1 MPKIPLYNQGLGQT
15 VTTKPIQGVR
25 ANEGAFT
32 ASQKGFS
39 AFGKSIEDAAFKFG
53 MEEKKAE
60 TDRYRNKVNTEVNQE
75 MNNFTMNSE
84 ATTVAEYQALAD
96 KKRIELRNKHLSG
109 LEGKLT
115 KNQFR
120 DVSMQFDNTFAAKVA
135 TGSQQAHNKAQA
147 IRTDQVNTTV
157 DDTLSQLRSL
167 DPSSQL
173 YQDIQT
179 GLDEGFDRWASQ
191 GIRPKYSKT
200 TYRRELSASRF
211 VNDVESATSQPD
223 IDKLRSNLEAE
234 KGNMTAPDYAA
245 RNTAI
250 DAQEKITDT
259 MQVDAAYE
267 TIIQNKPDATDE
279 QLENGIQT
287 IRDGKTL
294 TITTN
299 AGEEVVVDFGTM
311 KPSNRAML
319 IARIEA
325 KNKSDKAETLSA
337 FKLAAKEKFRSINS
351 IEDLKSIRNDFT
363 KKGDDGKYL
372 HYPDVTD
379 FAGRQ
384 AIEGL
389 LDRELAEKAVRV
401 VAETTRALKD
411 VTSRIVKNDG
421 IPLLTDTQLI
431 AESISKLN
439 AAGQFEQAITFQDTV
454 TATMNSSALFK
465 EIEFSSLAEQSA
477 ALNEASNFTDY
488 VGEQSYRLLQDRL
501 AASRDAMSKNFV
513 GHYLKRKKIGPDDEQ
528 PTPKELLDIQIEM
541 GIPPSDARVTSNAQL
556 RSFSAQYKAA
566 EVQDKGQIMDQFLS
580 QFEGSEDRV
589 MRHLVETNTISLVDS
604 VVNAYPDNANM
615 SMVLDANSEA
625 GQKLIK
631 DKAIISSDDRKL
643 INEAAAE
650 TMADYGQSI
659 LGRFI
664 DETRGGGDNSRVFH
678 TLGMRKIV
686 QDTAAYIK
694 ASDPTKSHQ
703 EAVDIAYNAV
713 IGNNFVFPDV
723 NGTKLRLPKKF
734 EEAQDDISLVLEGG
748 VNLNRDML
756 SEKIVFPPPMPGQT
770 VEQAKEQY
778 LNDLEAEGTWRT
790 TTDGTGVYLVDQTG
804 NMVRMRR
811 GTGAAVAPSPTGLMK
826 DFVSASFDEIRS
838 FGAAMPDTIKGNSAL
853 AKKRRREFYRT
864 RNLF

>member
-32 ASQKGFS
+32 AAQKGFS
-39 AFGKSIEDAAFKFG
+39 AFGGAIEDAAFKFG

-75 MNNFTMNSE
+75 MNNWTMNSE

-211 VNDVESATSQPD
+211 VNDAKSATSQLD

-234 KGNMTAPDYAA
+234 KGDMSAADYAA
-245 RNTAI
+245 RTTAI
-250 DAQEKITDT
+250 DAQEKVTDT

-363 KKGDDGKYL
+363 KKGDDGQYL

-389 LDRELAEKAVRV
+389 LDRELSEKAVRV
-401 VAETTRALKD
+401 VAEVDRDLKD
-411 VTSRIVKNDG
+411 VTARIVQNDG
-421 IPLLTDTQLI
+421 VPLLTDTQII
-431 AESISKLN
+431 AQSISKLN
-439 AAGQFEQAITFQDTV
+439 AAGQFEQAVNVQDTI
-454 TATMNSSALFK
+454 TATMQSSATFK
-465 EIEFSSLAEQSA
+465 EIEFASAAEQAA
-477 ALNEASNFTDY
+477 ALNQASNYTDY
-488 VGEQSYRLLQDRL
+488 VGEQSYKLLQNRL
-501 AASRDAMSKNFV
+501 AASTDAMSKDFV

-756 SEKIVFPPPMPGQT
+756 SEKIVFPIT
-770 VEQAKEQY
+770 
-778 LNDLEAEGTWRT
+778 
-790 TTDGTGVYLVDQTG
+790 
-804 NMVRMRR
+804 
-811 GTGAAVAPSPTGLMK
+811 
-826 DFVSASFDEIRS
+826 
-838 FGAAMPDTIKGNSAL
+838 AL
-853 AKKRRREFYRT
+853 
-864 RNLF
+864 